1 MGFDLYGMNPEESA
15 PKPEWTKADPWI
27 DSDKEGVMMVDPQI
41 KEEYDDFM
49 KEKWEWNDEN
59 PGAYFR
65 SNVWHWRP
73 LWTFV
78 CRVCDDILT
87 EKDVEAGSYNDG
99 HRIGKTKAKKIA
111 RKLRHLLKS
120 RQVQA
125 YDSIYKREQDKLD
138 EKDWNK
144 SYPFSVD
151 HVKEFERFCEKS
163 GGFEIC

>member
-1 MGFDLYGMNPEESA
+1 MGFDLYGMKPEGST
-15 PKPEWTKADPWI
+15 PKPAWTKGDPYI

-41 KEEYDDFM
+41 KEEYDHFM
-49 KEKWEWNDEN
+49 KEKWKWNDEN

-125 YDSIYKREQDKLD
+125 YDSIYKRELDKLD
-138 EKDWNK
+138 DKDWN
-144 SYPFSVD
+144 
-151 HVKEFERFCEKS
+151 
-163 GGFEIC
+163 